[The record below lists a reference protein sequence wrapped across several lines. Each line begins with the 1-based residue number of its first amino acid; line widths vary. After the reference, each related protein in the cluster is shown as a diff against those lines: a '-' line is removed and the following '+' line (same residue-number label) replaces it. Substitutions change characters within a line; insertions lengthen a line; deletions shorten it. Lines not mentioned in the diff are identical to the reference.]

1 MFGVLKREK
10 TLARLIAAAIERRE
24 LVKIAPRL
32 GLMPLPGRRLKT
44 MTPMEHALLL
54 ARASRDPAATPAL
67 LHAVTSAL
75 PAPLFPASD
84 APELERW
91 LSIRDELPLSVR
103 VRFVL
108 YALKDPAN
116 GERVARA
123 VDDGFLDEVAGAN
136 ESPAPEAKPARREP
150 DPGQIVSELETAR
163 AAAAAAIAARD
174 AHRTEANERI
184 EELRRE
190 LADVQ
195 KRLGVRN
202 QDAMTLEK
210 TVRELKADVAQAQR
224 KAADSKR
231 ALEQARA
238 PSTREADLAGRLE
251 RERQRADIEAS
262 KVELLEYQLDL
273 LEQPEEKERERPP
286 PKPNDPLPGRIAEF
300 TRAHGRR
307 PRILVLGGAGKQ
319 RSHLEVDFTQMKEHL
334 GIDGEWRLADYTS
347 WHRELPRL
355 KNDLRGRFD
364 LLFVLHWNRTTFV
377 QKMHDEAR
385 AAGTRART
393 VSYRGFLS
401 LERAVREEIDRWTME
416 NL

>member
-91 LSIRDELPLSVR
+91 LSIRDELPLSLR

-251 RERQRADIEAS
+251 RER
-262 KVELLEYQLDL
+262 
-273 LEQPEEKERERPP
+273 PP